1 MANTTS
7 SRLDAVVEFIVANH
21 NHLEFFQMARLLAY
35 ALSNNDEQQ
44 TEAEDIVSGNWE
56 DHFNDYLRIR
66 PMLSMSFPGTDI
78 SNAEVLAENKLRVET
93 TFFGLY
99 GVTSPLPNF
108 YTEGL
113 IAANQNGNSNARGLI
128 DIFHYAAYPLLMKA
142 WTRYRGET
150 GLRKGVSKRQLTR
163 KASWIGLVGDGARK
177 RFDQWPKM
185 LQLAPLFANSNR
197 SASGL
202 QALVTCIVG
211 SGIVRIRPCA
221 PTRVTV
227 PKKFKCRLGQSSHQ
241 LGTQVVLGNALVDH
255 LSHVE
260 IVISEQLQEDLEDIV
275 PGGKR
280 YRLLE
285 QSIQLFS
292 HDNLRIRLK
301 AIHESWPLKLGA
313 SKLGLGASLG
323 NKPRVGW
330 FNFYIN

>member
-1 MANTTS
+1 MANPTS
-7 SRLDAVVEFIVANH
+7 TQLDAVVDFVVANH
-21 NHLEFFQMARLLAY
+21 NRLEFFQMARLLAY
-35 ALSNNDEQQ
+35 ALNKD
-44 TEAEDIVSGNWE
+44 AEWQSGADDLVFDNWE
-56 DHFNDYLRIR
+56 EHFNRYLRIR
-66 PMLSMSFPGTDI
+66 PMLSMSFPGRDI
-78 SNAEVLAENKLRVET
+78 AKVEVLPDRKLRVET

-113 IAANQNGNSNARGLI
+113 IAADQNGKSNARGLI
-128 DIFHYAAYPLLMKA
+128 DIFHYAAYPLLIKA

-150 GLRKGVSKRQLTR
+150 GLRKGVSERQLTR

-211 SGIVRIRPCA
+211 SGSVRVRPCA
-221 PTRVTV
+221 PTRVTI
-227 PKKFKCRLGQSSHQ
+227 PKKFQCNLGRHSHQ
-241 LGTQVVLGNALVDH
+241 LGEEAVLGKVLTDH
-255 LSHVE
+255 LGHVE
-260 IVISEQLQEDLEDIV
+260 IIIRDQLQKDLQDIV
-275 PGGKR
+275 PGGDR
-280 YRLLE
+280 YAILK
-285 QSIQLFS
+285 QSILLFAK
-292 HDNLRIRLK
+292 DNLRIRVK
-301 AIHESWPLKLGA
+301 VIHESWSRKLGE

-323 NKPRVGW
+323 LKPRMGW